1 MSYREAARR
10 AFITF
15 LAGATSAP
23 VSAELLNVATWKVVV
38 AAGIASLWNY
48 LGRVLQAAKAAFDP
62 PAEA

>member
-10 AFITF
+10 AFVTF

-23 VSAELLNVATWKVVV
+23 ISASLLDMSIWKAVAV
-38 AAGIASLWNY
+38 AGFAALWNY

-62 PAEA
+62 PPD